1 LAKKKKNTA
10 TSASSARSSTTS
22 RSSVGN
28 VSPPPTRETVQAG
41 ARTSAAATRSAA
53 QASNQQ
59 RIENNRTSA
68 ASSRNRRK
76 RAATRNTTWWW
87 VGGIVVVVAIIV
99 GVFVLVSNQKPA
111 GTIGGTDPTVLKE
124 VTSVSS
130 TTLSSVGTGG
140 LDSQKPVTPITGQ
153 PALTGPNGKP
163 EFFYY
168 GAEFCPYCAANR
180 WSMTIAL
187 SRFGTFTQLP
197 ETLSSS
203 TDTDANTAT
212 FTFLGSKYTS
222 SYIDFV
228 PVEAEDRDQ
237 KPLQQPTA
245 AQNQLLQTFKIT
257 GFPFLDIGNKYQ
269 AGALYDP
276 STLANLSQR
285 DIAAKLSNPND
296 SITRNIVGG
305 ANYLTAA
312 ICAVTNNQPGNV
324 CSDST
329 IQTIEQSLQS
339 QSNSQPSGAQVFASS
354 IATAYTERRSRL

>member
-1 LAKKKKNTA
+1 MFLRLLRGKPFKQVRVQAPRQLAAQRKPVVSSVLKMLVPHQHLPGIA
-10 TSASSARSSTTS
+10 ASARRVATIPGGGLVASWLLSLLLLVWLYSSLTRNLLAPS
-22 RSSVGN
+22 AA
-28 VSPPPTRETVQAG
+28 PTRPCST
-41 ARTSAAATRSAA
+41 
-53 QASNQQ
+53 
-59 RIENNRTSA
+59 
-68 ASSRNRRK
+68 
-76 RAATRNTTWWW
+76 
-87 VGGIVVVVAIIV
+87 
-99 GVFVLVSNQKPA
+99 
-111 GTIGGTDPTVLKE
+111 
-124 VTSVSS
+124 VSS

-140 LDSQKPVTPITGQ
+140 LDAQKPVTPISGQ
-153 PALTGPNGKP
+153 PPLTGPDGKP

-180 WSMTIAL
+180 WSMVIAL
-187 SRFGTFTQLP
+187 SHFGTFTQLP

-285 DIAAKLSNPND
+285 DIAARLSNPND

-312 ICAVTNNQPGNV
+312 ICAVTNNQPGSV
-324 CSDST
+324 CNEST
-329 IQTIEQSLQS
+329 IQTIQQSLQP
-339 QSNSQPSGAQVFASS
+339 QSNSSPSSGQAL
-354 IATAYTERRSRL
+354 ATNLSVAYIERRSML

>member
-1 LAKKKKNTA
+1 M
-10 TSASSARSSTTS
+10 
-22 RSSVGN
+22 
-28 VSPPPTRETVQAG
+28 QAG
-41 ARTSAAATRSAA
+41 ARTSAASARSTA
-53 QASNQQ
+53 QASRQQ
-59 RIENNRTSA
+59 RFENARSTSA
-68 ASSRNRRK
+68 PTRNRRK
-76 RAATRNTTWWW
+76 RAATRNYTWWW
-87 VGGIVVVVAIIV
+87 VGGIVAVVAIIV
-99 GVFVLVSNQKPA
+99 GVVILVSNQKPA
-111 GTIGGTDPTVLKE
+111 GTIGGTDPTVLKA
-124 VTSVSS
+124 VTTVSS

-140 LDSQKPVTPITGQ
+140 LDAQKPVTAISGQ
-153 PALTGPNGKP
+153 PPLTGPNGKP

-180 WSMTIAL
+180 WSMVIAL
-187 SRFGTFTQLP
+187 SHFGTFTQLP

-276 STLANLSQR
+276 STLANLSQK

-312 ICAVTNNQPGNV
+312 ICAVTNNQPVSV
-324 CSDST
+324 CNEST
-329 IQTIEQSLQS
+329 IQTIQQSLQP
-339 QSNSQPSGAQVFASS
+339 QSNSSPSSGQAL
-354 IATAYTERRSRL
+354 ATNLSVAYTERRSIL